1 MKILSILNP
10 SLDDYKISGA
20 ALLGI
25 NVGEYINHNIHGV
38 EVDYVASSAIYSL
51 LDRGD
56 SDSHSP
62 EVFIPSF
69 GKKNI
74 VRDTIEYSVK
84 VFLENNYDVMH
95 IHLHQMSVLSAI
107 ENIIPKDI
115 PVVYTQHSSTILG
128 RFSLGY
134 RPDAYKLSS
143 DRNRKIKIVCP
154 SESMKRIWEEYIEN
168 SDNANNVVVIRNGIN
183 TISSESVKS
192 LSERNGYISCG
203 RIDPNKGMLEVAKF
217 CVEYGHKITL
227 VGSLGMGSMKIGESQ
242 LNYYNEFLD
251 LVDHNSDILEW
262 KEYVPNSVLIKM
274 MSKARGYISMSN
286 KESFGLTVAEA
297 MSVGTPVLYLQENAI
312 SEITNDSSSVMIPRD
327 KLYRKK
333 FSSRLPVFEDCY
345 NLLEDKINSNIVTSE
360 SVKAY
365 FNNMQLSIG
374 DCSRNYVELYESFS
388 L

>member
-1 MKILSILNP
+1 MKVLSILNP

-25 NVGEYINHNIHGV
+25 NIGEYMNHNIEDV
-38 EVDYVASSAIYSL
+38 EVDYIASSAIYSL
-51 LDRGD
+51 LDRD
-56 SDSHSP
+56 KTCYHSP
-62 EVFIPSF
+62 KVFTPNF
-69 GKKNI
+69 GKRNI
-74 VRDTIEYSVK
+74 VKDTIEYSLK
-84 VFLENNYDVMH
+84 IFSENNYDVMH

-107 ENIIPKDI
+107 ENIIPYNI

-143 DRNRKIKIVCP
+143 DENRKIKIVCP
-154 SESMKRIWEEYIEN
+154 SDSMKEIWKEYIESSN
-168 SDNANNVVVIRNGIN
+168 DANNVVLIRNGIN
-183 TISSESVKS
+183 TISSESSKD

-203 RIDPNKGMLEVAKF
+203 RIDPNKGMLEVARF
-217 CVEYGHKITL
+217 CVKYSHKITL
-227 VGSLGMGSMKIGESQ
+227 VGSLGMGSMKIGEAQ
-242 LNYYNEFLD
+242 LNYYNEFVD
-251 LVDHNSDILEW
+251 LVKNNSDILEW

-312 SEITNDSSSVMIPRD
+312 SEITNENSSVMIPRD

-345 NLLEDKINSNIVTSE
+345 NLLEDKINSKVITSE
-360 SVKAY
+360 SVKKC
-365 FNNMQLSIG
+365 FNDMQLSIG
-374 DCSRNYVELYESFS
+374 DCSRNYVELYKSFS